1 MTRKLAGYASVN
13 NLQHADRQLGLFSIS
28 EKYSPPTRSKHD
40 IAILARLAATQILCI
55 FCKPSNFLNVEL
67 FSVFSHVMNCL
78 ASNKTC
84 LFDEVR
90 MFMLPWP

>member
-40 IAILARLAATQILCI
+40 IAILARLAAATA
-55 FCKPSNFLNVEL
+55 
-67 FSVFSHVMNCL
+67 HVL
-78 ASNKTC
+78 DRAERVSARRA
-84 LFDEVR
+84 VR
-90 MFMLPWP
+90 RRLY

>member
-40 IAILARLAATQILCI
+40 IAILARLAATQII
-55 FCKPSNFLNVEL
+55 FMHFFANPRKCRVFFFSFFARHEL
-67 FSVFSHVMNCL
+67 FGF
-78 ASNKTC
+78 K
-84 LFDEVR
+84 
-90 MFMLPWP
+90 

>member
-55 FCKPSNFLNVEL
+55 FVQTLEFLKCRAFFSFFARHEL
-67 FSVFSHVMNCL
+67 FGL
-78 ASNKTC
+78 K
-84 LFDEVR
+84 
-90 MFMLPWP
+90 